1 MSNAT
6 QAAAIR
12 ARRQRAP
19 ASAPRLLPWSPGY
32 RPRVIEAGGDVQACG
47 RPGSD
52 EDRQPPQAARRRCKA
67 GAASPPRRCSPSG
80 GEARV
85 RCVAELLGVLGL
97 DNDPPRCARRPLA
110 PATQR
115 CREIDAL
122 LLGAETAPVPPRAG
136 WPRAPGGSGSSPRGV
151 PPVPRIRSLHAAR
164 VVVARA
170 RHREAPYAGRVGS
183 RADERPSD
191 CGAPAAATPSHP
203 SVA

>member
-1 MSNAT
+1 MPHRLRQFAPGDNGRQPVRRDSFRGVRAIALGSSRRAAMYRRAGDPGAMRIGSLRRRRG
-6 QAAAIR
+6 AAAKPALPVHR
-12 ARRQRAP
+12 DAAHRLEARP
-19 ASAPRLLPWSPGY
+19 ASDAF
-32 RPRVIEAGGDVQACG
+32 
-47 RPGSD
+47 
-52 EDRQPPQAARRRCKA
+52 
-67 GAASPPRRCSPSG
+67 
-80 GEARV
+80 
-85 RCVAELLGVLGL
+85 AELLGVLGL